1 MREIKNEYLHMSKNE
16 YLHENNQNLNKN
28 GSMATMAEK
37 MAASLEE
44 LRKQSGCFTDTTA
57 VMPFLTS
64 APLKFA
70 SLSFNIPSSLAS
82 LSSIFSVTA
91 NNPEK
96 PTIAFNG
103 VRIS

>member
-44 LRKQSGCFTDTTA
+44 LRKLQEKDA
-57 VMPFLTS
+57 V
-64 APLKFA
+64 
-70 SLSFNIPSSLAS
+70 SFYKGRRDR
-82 LSSIFSVTA
+82 
-91 NNPEK
+91 ED
-96 PTIAFNG
+96 AFNPAVG
-103 VRIS
+103 